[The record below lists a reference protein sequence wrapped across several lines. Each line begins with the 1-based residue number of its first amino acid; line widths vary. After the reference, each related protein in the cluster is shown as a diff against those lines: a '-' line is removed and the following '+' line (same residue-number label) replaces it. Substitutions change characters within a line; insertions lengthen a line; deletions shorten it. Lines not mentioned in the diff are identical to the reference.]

1 MGLTSHKYKYV
12 SIYVLALLFLGIAV
26 IESLH
31 LSHKRDLQEGLRQQ
45 AKEDLSIVRFQLEAE
60 ILGDIYIVKG
70 LTTLLTLDPDLN
82 IYQWEPLSAAVIR
95 NSDHLRSLGIAPNDV
110 VAFSHPLPQTN
121 ALLGLDYRTVPQQWQ
136 SIKKA
141 REIKQTFV
149 SGPVDLVQGG
159 RALVIREPIF
169 YDPPKDTRYWGVLSV
184 VMDWD
189 SLLSATSIY
198 SFGEHF
204 QVAIRGLDSRGSE
217 GDVFFGE
224 PRVFEHAF
232 AQENVYFP
240 YGSWQIAVAEKQDLL
255 QQLSWYT
262 RNAVRL
268 LGYSVLLILMAGFG
282 VIMRL
287 YQVAEE
293 RALHDPLTQLP
304 NRRYFIYTIE
314 HYFENAKRSH
324 SEGNFALLNID
335 IDRFKSINDSH
346 GHSAGDKVLVACAER
361 IKSSLRVSDLVARIG
376 GDEFLVLIPRIHR
389 EQDVLKVSDNI
400 LKRISE
406 TPIVYDDKLIHVRV
420 SIGYALYD
428 QSFATPDEMFKLADE
443 RMYTAKRRQ
452 NPLYRF

>member
-1 MGLTSHKYKYV
+1 MGFTSNKYKYV
-12 SIYVLALLFLGIAV
+12 SIYFFALLFLGIAV

-31 LSHKRDLQEGLRQQ
+31 LSHKRDLQETLRQQ

-70 LTTLLTLDPDLN
+70 LTTLLTLDLDLN
-82 IYQWEPLSAAVIR
+82 IYQWEPFSAAVIR

-121 ALLGLDYRTVPQQWQ
+121 ALLGLDYRTVQQWQ

-169 YDPPKDTRYWGVLSV
+169 YDPPKDTRYWGGLSV

-198 SFGEHF
+198 S
-204 QVAIRGLDSRGSE
+204 
-217 GDVFFGE
+217 FGE

-240 YGSWQIAVAEKQDLL
+240 YGSWRIAVAEKQDLL

-268 LGYSVLLILMAGFG
+268 LGYSVLLVLMAGFG

-361 IKSSLRVSDLVARIG
+361 IKSSLRGSDLVARIG
-376 GDEFLVLIPRIHR
+376 GM
-389 EQDVLKVSDNI
+389 
-400 LKRISE
+400 
-406 TPIVYDDKLIHVRV
+406 
-420 SIGYALYD
+420 
-428 QSFATPDEMFKLADE
+428 SFSC
-443 RMYTAKRRQ
+443 
-452 NPLYRF
+452 

>member
-1 MGLTSHKYKYV
+1 MGFTSNKYKYV
-12 SIYVLALLFLGIAV
+12 SIYFFALLFLGIAV

-31 LSHKRDLQEGLRQQ
+31 LSHKRDLQETLRQQ
-45 AKEDLSIVRFQLEAE
+45 AKEGLSIVRFQLEAE
-60 ILGDIYIVKG
+60 ILGDIYTVKG
-70 LTTLLTLDPDLN
+70 LTTLLTLDPELN

-110 VAFSHPLPQTN
+110 VVFSYPLPQTN
-121 ALLGLDYRTVPQQWQ
+121 ALLGLDYRTIPQQWQ

-189 SLLSATSIY
+189 SLLSATSIK

-232 AQENVYFP
+232 AQENVYLP
-240 YGSWQIAVAEKQDLL
+240 YGSWRIAVAEKQDLL
-255 QQLSWYT
+255 QQLPWYT

-268 LGYSVLLILMAGFG
+268 LGYSVLLVLMAGFG

-287 YQVAEE
+287 YQVAEG

-304 NRRYFIYTIE
+304 NRRYFIVNVHQY
-314 HYFENAKRSH
+314 R
-324 SEGNFALLNID
+324 ID
-335 IDRFKSINDSH
+335 SK
-346 GHSAGDKVLVACAER
+346 KV
-361 IKSSLRVSDLVARIG
+361 
-376 GDEFLVLIPRIHR
+376 
-389 EQDVLKVSDNI
+389 
-400 LKRISE
+400 
-406 TPIVYDDKLIHVRV
+406 
-420 SIGYALYD
+420 
-428 QSFATPDEMFKLADE
+428 
-443 RMYTAKRRQ
+443 
-452 NPLYRF
+452 